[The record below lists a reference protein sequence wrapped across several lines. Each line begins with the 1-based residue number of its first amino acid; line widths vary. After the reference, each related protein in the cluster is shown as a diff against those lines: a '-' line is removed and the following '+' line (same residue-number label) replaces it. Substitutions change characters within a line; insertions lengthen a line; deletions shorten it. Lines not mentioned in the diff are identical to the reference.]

1 MKQQTGPLA
10 GIRVVEFTG
19 IGPGPHCAML
29 LSDLGADVLRIDRDG
44 GNGWPNPLMDR
55 GRSAVTVDI
64 RTEPGREYA
73 LAALDKADILIEGF
87 RPGVMERIGLG
98 PDVVLAR
105 NPRLIYGR
113 VTGWGQA
120 GPRSQT
126 AGHDINYI
134 ATAGMLAAV
143 GRPGSPAVPPL
154 NLIGDFGGGSLYLAL
169 GILSALLERQH
180 SGLGQ
185 VVDAAIVDGV
195 TSLMV
200 MFSGLVQKGLISL
213 DREDN
218 ILGGA
223 APFYRCYLCADG
235 REMAVGALE
244 PHFYKQFLSLIGAP
258 ARLLDEQHDKAKWSE
273 HADILAEIFAS
284 HSSEHWD
291 AVFQN
296 SDACCTRLLTLEEV
310 AADPHMAA
318 RQAYFRDGD
327 VLHSAPAPRFSRTPA
342 NLSVR
347 PSAEDLLRQWG
358 VEYHSPPPTAEP
370 SPDSP

>member
-1 MKQQTGPLA
+1 MTKQTGPLA

-29 LSDLGADVLRIDRDG
+29 LSDMGAEVLRIDRKG

-55 GRSAVTVDI
+55 GRSVVTVDI
-64 RTEPGREYA
+64 RTEQGRDFV
-73 LAALDKADILIEGF
+73 LAALDKADVLIEGF

-98 PDVVLAR
+98 PDVVMAR
-105 NPRLIYGR
+105 NPRLVYSR
-113 VTGWGQA
+113 MTGWGQT
-120 GPRSQT
+120 GPRSHT

-134 ATAGMLAAV
+134 AVAGTLAAV
-143 GRPGSPAVPPL
+143 GLPGSPAVPPL

-169 GILSALLERQH
+169 GILSALLERQR

-200 MFSGLVQKGLISL
+200 MFSGLVQNGLISV

-218 ILGGA
+218 VLGGA

-244 PHFYKQFLSLIGAP
+244 PHFYEQFLSLIGAP
-258 ARLLDEQHDKAKWSE
+258 AHLLGEQYDKAKWPD
-273 HADILAEIFAS
+273 HTAILADIFAS
-284 HSSEHWD
+284 RSSDHWD
-291 AVFQN
+291 TVFQN
-296 SDACCTRLLTLEEV
+296 SDACCTRVLKLDEV
-310 AADPHMAA
+310 EADPHMAS
-318 RQAYFRDGD
+318 RQAYVRDGD
-327 VLHSAPAPRFSRTPA
+327 ILHSAPAPRFSRTPSSLTA
-342 NLSVR
+342 R
-347 PSAEDLLRQWG
+347 PSAEELLRQWG
-358 VEYHSPPPTAEP
+358 VQEVAPPAMTAP
-370 SPDSP
+370 LSG